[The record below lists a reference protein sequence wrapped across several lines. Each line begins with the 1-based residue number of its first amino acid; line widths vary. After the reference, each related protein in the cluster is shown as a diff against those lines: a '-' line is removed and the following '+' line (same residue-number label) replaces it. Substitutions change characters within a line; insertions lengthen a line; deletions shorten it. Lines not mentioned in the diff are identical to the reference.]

1 MGPPAPPEARLEVHA
16 PGELLAG
23 ASPLACGAGE
33 VHAWAFELA
42 ATPDALAR
50 CLQVLSADERA
61 KGERFVRE
69 ALRERFR
76 VAHGVLRHL
85 LARYTGVAAERL
97 AFGAGAEG
105 KPFLEG
111 EAHGRVSFNLSHSE
125 SRAVV
130 VVAAAGDVGCD
141 VERERRTD
149 DLAGLVQGYFTRE
162 ESRRILEAA
171 PGEQA
176 REFFRHWV
184 AKEAVLKAQGGGLSL
199 PLDGFRVDFD
209 ETGEGARV
217 VPFGNAPIRAGWHVR
232 MRSLGE
238 GWPVAVCAAGSDWTL
253 VAPA

>member
-1 MGPPAPPEARLEVHA
+1 MTPPAPPEARLVVHA
-16 PGELLAG
+16 PADLLAR

-42 ATPDALAR
+42 AAPDAMAR
-50 CLQVLSADERA
+50 CVEILSEDERA
-61 KGERFVRE
+61 KGDRFVRE

-76 VAHGVLRHL
+76 IAHGVLRHL
-85 LARYTGVAAERL
+85 LARYTGVEPGRL
-97 AFGAGAEG
+97 AFGAGPEG
-105 KPFLEG
+105 KPHLEG
-111 EAHGRVSFNLSHSE
+111 EARGRVAFNLSHSE
-125 SRAVV
+125 ARAVV

-162 ESRRILEAA
+162 ESRRILEAPA
-171 PGEQA
+171 GA
-176 REFFRHWV
+176 SSREFFRHWV

-199 PLDGFRVDFD
+199 PLDGFRVDFEAIGD
-209 ETGEGARV
+209 GARV

-238 GWPVAVCAAGSDWTL
+238 GWPVAVCAAGRDWSL